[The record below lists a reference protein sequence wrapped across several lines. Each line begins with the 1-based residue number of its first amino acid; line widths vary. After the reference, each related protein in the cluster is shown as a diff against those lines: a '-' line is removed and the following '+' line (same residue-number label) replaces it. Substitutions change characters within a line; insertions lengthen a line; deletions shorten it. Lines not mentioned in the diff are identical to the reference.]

1 MIELSPA
8 DVIRLR
14 SLGVHADV
22 EIANPPS
29 RADELARRC
38 ECYRSAMIMAIESE
52 KRAWR
57 EARRWRAW
65 GWLGLACAAASVA
78 AQVVAAVAQRG
89 GW

>member
-14 SLGVHADV
+14 SLGVRAEAD
-22 EIANPPS
+22 IANPPS
-29 RADELARRC
+29 SEEELARRC
-38 ECYRSAMIMAIESE
+38 EAYRQAMLLAIESE
-52 KRAWR
+52 RRAWN

-65 GWLGLACAAASVA
+65 GWIGLACAAASVA
-78 AQVVAAVAQRG
+78 ATLLAAIARKG